1 LRATGVKA
9 VATIKARHI
18 FSRQA
23 AAKAHMV
30 TGTWIAL
37 KTSCACAPIVK
48 NRCIIV
54 LAVRKEGCV
63 GFRTDPAITT
73 IATIIA
79 PIMYCTLVPNKLY
92 RNHFGDNAFCAGI

>member
-1 LRATGVKA
+1 
-9 VATIKARHI
+9 
-18 FSRQA
+18 
-23 AAKAHMV
+23 
-30 TGTWIAL
+30 
-37 KTSCACAPIVK
+37 
-48 NRCIIV
+48 V
-54 LAVRKEGCV
+54 LAERKEGCG